1 LRSPKRQNSAL
12 GWKAGL
18 LALSLALSSV
28 GCLSGRSSNP
38 FDESTRRETVILRA
52 ENRNLHDAILYLGRG
67 TRRTELGTVSARGF
81 QYFEFSWPF
90 GVPLDLEIEL
100 AVGDRYRLPAFP
112 LRGGRLELTINATL
126 RRSTLRQRNL

>member
-1 LRSPKRQNSAL
+1 MRSPERHSFAL

-18 LALSLALSSV
+18 LALSVALSGV
-28 GCLSGRSSNP
+28 GCLGGRSSNP

-81 QYFEFSWPF
+81 QYFEFSWPV

-100 AVGDRYRLPAFP
+100 TVGDRFRLPAFP

-126 RRSTLRQRNL
+126 RRSTLRRSTL